1 MACIANLNAQV
12 PSYVPTNGL
21 VGYWPFNGNANDES
35 GNGNNG
41 TVNGAT
47 LTAGLEG
54 ANSAY
59 NFNSNNTNI
68 SIPNNDSLN
77 LSNTDFTI
85 NVWVKLNSNFPS
97 NANLDENKFYTILGK
112 RQYGRCENNYSFGV
126 STPDSNNGAGS
137 LVLAQGPVGCGNFIH
152 SNQSI
157 VSKDYWIN
165 ISIVYTVDDQ
175 VIKFMQNGNLVLQET
190 GISFGNGNN
199 SDLWFGND
207 VSGYA
212 EFFPGIIDNIGI
224 WNRALTEQEIA
235 NIYNSN
241 NSPSSP
247 VTENIDLTIAINNSA
262 EINLIASDINNDTLA
277 FSIVSEP
284 SNGSYSLNNDIIT
297 YTPNTDFIGTDIFTY
312 KANDGF
318 FDSNLS
324 TIKINVY
331 DTPDISFSIDKN
343 QIGEHDTATITASLN
358 NAGPNDVEIDFSNI
372 SGTAS
377 SDDYNLF
384 SEAGGVRYIK
394 FEAYYSSDRGQVNLN
409 EIKAFTKD
417 STNIAC
423 GKSGYANSY
432 EWGDWS
438 NNGSKVTD
446 CSDGGR
452 WSSDRDDIGPDENNP
467 HYIVVDLEQTYDL
480 DRIEIIG
487 NGWDMS
493 FSVLVSS
500 DELNWQNLGSFTN
513 VNMGTKVFNDISFD
527 SFTIKSGDTSA
538 TIVVKGIEDDVTEGN
553 EVLTI
558 TPQVTNA
565 NIISA
570 SSFSIDILDEVDTTI
585 PIITLLGD
593 STVEVFVG
601 ETYTDAGAT
610 AIDGDGNDIS
620 NDILVVNPVDTNT
633 AGEYTITYNVTDAN
647 GNNAAQVI
655 RKVFVSASSNTQVPS
670 YVPTNGL
677 VGYWPFNGNA
687 NDESGNGNNL
697 VNNNVTF
704 NNDRFENQLSSAYF
718 SGNGSELFLE
728 NSIDQLLTEDPNQ
741 TFSFWFKSITPNNR
755 YILEYGSQYSHRF
768 KFVMLPDDKIGV
780 GGEYGGCQ
788 SSRTIYESPGLHNG
802 WHHFVVSINSSDY
815 TVYYDGEVLFS
826 KAHSGFN
833 CVDSNNKLNIGNDIN
848 GGAKEYT
855 NMIMDDI
862 GIWNRA
868 LTEEEIANLY
878 ASNAKTPI
886 TDANFKTAINTC
898 LSTNPVDGMCSDSEY
913 GAMPDWDVSNVTDM
927 SEAFEGW
934 WDFNGDIGSWDVSN
948 VTNMRNMFDDAQSFN
963 QDIDSWD
970 VSNVTNMAD
979 MFDTAEDFNQNIG
992 SWDVSN
998 VTNMKEMFLEA
1009 IRFNQDISNW
1019 CVSNISS
1026 EPSDFSSISSL
1037 IEENKPVW
1045 GTCPSNLT
1053 PITDA
1058 NFNQAINTCLS
1069 TNPEDGMCSDSEYGA
1084 MPNWDVS
1091 NVTDMSNA
1099 FKDRSNF
1106 NADIS
1111 AWDVSSVTNM
1121 REMFASADNFN
1132 QDLNNWDT
1140 SNVTSM
1146 AGMFARTNSFNG
1158 DISTWDTSSVT
1169 DMSSL
1174 AIYTQN
1180 FNSDISSWDVSN
1192 VTSLRNTFLDAR
1204 AFNQDISGWDVSNVT
1219 DMNSTFTG
1227 ATSFNQ
1233 DISSWDVSNVTDM
1246 SRLFAIA
1253 SLFNQ
1258 DIREWNVSNVSDM
1271 WNMFNGA
1278 TNFNQDIGSWNVS
1291 NVAVMED
1298 IFGNTSLS
1306 TDNYDSILIGWA
1318 SQDLQQD
1325 VSLGAGSTKYC
1336 SGATARN
1343 TLVNI
1348 YGWTITDGGYNTTCR
1363 TAITDANFQDA
1374 INTCLS
1380 TNPVDG
1386 MCSDSEYGAMPN
1398 WDVSNVTDMSNA
1410 FNGRDDF
1417 NADISAWDVSNVT
1430 NMSGMFKRAYS
1441 FNQDI
1446 GSWDVSSVTN
1456 MRDMFYQSNDFNQDI
1471 TGWNTA
1477 NVINMI
1483 AMFFEATSFNQE
1495 IGSWD
1500 VSNVSSM
1507 SGMFNQAWSF
1517 NQDISSWDVSNVINM
1532 AGLFSSAF
1540 SFNQDIGS
1548 WDVSNVTDM
1557 SGMFNASPFNQDIS
1571 AWDVSKVTNMITM
1584 FRGATSFNQDIGSW
1598 DVSSVTD
1605 MGAMFRYASAFNQ
1618 DIGSWDVS
1626 NVTTMQQMFENA
1638 TSFNQDISNWCVSN
1652 ISSKPIDFS
1661 SNSPLTEENKP
1672 VWGTCPDSSNNVQ
1685 TPTWELL
1692 NSISELPKTN
1702 FIYLPYS
1709 FDKVNRL
1716 IYLLN
1721 VKENWLYSY
1730 NIDNN
1735 TFNLIQV
1742 NNYPN
1747 FDRHGDFL
1755 FNPSSQT
1762 IQFWRSGTDK
1772 VYEVSRSGGN
1782 ITQVGNG
1789 SYNSQLYGS
1798 DAIYNGVTT
1807 NPALMNGY
1815 GYFTLKNSAY
1825 ELTGGSW
1832 QEKRKN
1838 LNSEP
1843 FKRATIIYPNKD
1855 YTKAY
1860 IIDGMGNA
1868 TGRQTENSC
1877 SIAGALPWATDVG
1890 KYCWLRDLWEIDLS
1904 DWSVRSILPLNS
1916 NFNST
1921 GSFGYD
1927 YKNNKFYSF
1936 GGFTP
1941 PSYYGQELEWVNTL
1955 RILDPNTQSGWVDL
1969 EQYGDIP
1976 PTGESYVSYF
1986 DEELNRFIVCSNKG
2000 IWALNLEETSGSL
2013 STKVFALQDQVAVYP
2028 NPTNNTL
2035 FITGNKTP
2043 IEVTVFNLL
2052 GKEVLTVRNT
2062 NKINVQALPNGMYIV
2077 RILDGMHFTT
2087 KRFIKN

>member
-1 MACIANLNAQV
+1 MKKILCTLFVMACIANLNAQV

-1045 GTCPSNLT
+1045 GTCP
-1053 PITDA
+1053 
-1058 NFNQAINTCLS
+1058 
-1069 TNPEDGMCSDSEYGA
+1069 
-1084 MPNWDVS
+1084 
-1091 NVTDMSNA
+1091 
-1099 FKDRSNF
+1099 
-1106 NADIS
+1106 
-1111 AWDVSSVTNM
+1111 
-1121 REMFASADNFN
+1121 
-1132 QDLNNWDT
+1132 
-1140 SNVTSM
+1140 
-1146 AGMFARTNSFNG
+1146 
-1158 DISTWDTSSVT
+1158 
-1169 DMSSL
+1169 
-1174 AIYTQN
+1174 
-1180 FNSDISSWDVSN
+1180 
-1192 VTSLRNTFLDAR
+1192 
-1204 AFNQDISGWDVSNVT
+1204 
-1219 DMNSTFTG
+1219 
-1227 ATSFNQ
+1227 
-1233 DISSWDVSNVTDM
+1233 
-1246 SRLFAIA
+1246 
-1253 SLFNQ
+1253 
-1258 DIREWNVSNVSDM
+1258 
-1271 WNMFNGA
+1271 
-1278 TNFNQDIGSWNVS
+1278 
-1291 NVAVMED
+1291 
-1298 IFGNTSLS
+1298 
-1306 TDNYDSILIGWA
+1306 
-1318 SQDLQQD
+1318 
-1325 VSLGAGSTKYC
+1325 
-1336 SGATARN
+1336 
-1343 TLVNI
+1343 
-1348 YGWTITDGGYNTTCR
+1348 
-1363 TAITDANFQDA
+1363 
-1374 INTCLS
+1374 
-1380 TNPVDG
+1380 
-1386 MCSDSEYGAMPN
+1386 
-1398 WDVSNVTDMSNA
+1398 
-1410 FNGRDDF
+1410 
-1417 NADISAWDVSNVT
+1417 
-1430 NMSGMFKRAYS
+1430 
-1441 FNQDI
+1441 
-1446 GSWDVSSVTN
+1446 
-1456 MRDMFYQSNDFNQDI
+1456 
-1471 TGWNTA
+1471 
-1477 NVINMI
+1477 
-1483 AMFFEATSFNQE
+1483 
-1495 IGSWD
+1495 
-1500 VSNVSSM
+1500 
-1507 SGMFNQAWSF
+1507 
-1517 NQDISSWDVSNVINM
+1517 
-1532 AGLFSSAF
+1532 
-1540 SFNQDIGS
+1540 
-1548 WDVSNVTDM
+1548 
-1557 SGMFNASPFNQDIS
+1557 
-1571 AWDVSKVTNMITM
+1571 
-1584 FRGATSFNQDIGSW
+1584 
-1598 DVSSVTD
+1598 
-1605 MGAMFRYASAFNQ
+1605 
-1618 DIGSWDVS
+1618 
-1626 NVTTMQQMFENA
+1626 
-1638 TSFNQDISNWCVSN
+1638 
-1652 ISSKPIDFS
+1652 
-1661 SNSPLTEENKP
+1661 
-1672 VWGTCPDSSNNVQ
+1672 DSSNNVQ